1 MSIEAMNWA
10 RRIYV
15 GDSLGKSVLRALADY
30 ADENG
35 QCFPSLA
42 RLALDCDLS
51 IDSVRRRIKVLE
63 DAGLIVT
70 FRAWMDEHGK
80 RNQEGR
86 GRETSR
92 DVRLLLDVVRTRA
105 SSEESDAG
113 DGPSDEREV
122 APLAGSKGPLAT
134 GEGSQQLGRGSTRAR
149 GGVALVPPPNE
160 PSSNQE
166 SPPLP
171 PSGGRE
177 GELSDEGEDLAEP
190 EHFAEMWQG
199 YPGHEAMDRRKSL
212 AVFIG
217 MTPEERQ
224 HARYAAP
231 KFAESLRRLGR
242 KNVPN
247 CERWLRDKRWLEF
260 PGPQQVRSQPE
271 RRWIS
276 VGSVE
281 HRALCVA
288 AMVAGHPPPT
298 LIADRERGQG
308 LWRLREAS
316 PDLLALAAFADQQPD
331 DWELYEQGSPH
342 FAAWRDLVQ
351 SWLGRAIELRSMFI
365 EPHDPAVHDLPVL
378 HPDFR
383 PRRRARGLR
392 APCLWPPRRDGTFG
406 NADQQAEPA
415 RSDNGTM
422 ISGVAAQ

>member
-134 GEGSQQLGRGSTRAR
+134 GEGSQQLGRGSTPAR

-160 PSSNQE
+160 PSSNRE

-177 GELSDEGEDLAEP
+177 SELSDEGEGLTEP
-190 EHFAEMWQG
+190 EHFAETWQEF
-199 YPGHEAMDRRKSL
+199 PGHEVMDRRKALQMFS
-212 AVFIG
+212 A
-217 MTPEERQ
+217 MSPEERL
-224 HARYAAP
+224 HARHAVPLFAA
-231 KFAESLRRLGR
+231 SLRRLGR
-242 KNVPN
+242 KSVPN
-247 CERWLRDKRWLEF
+247 CDRWLRDKRWLEF
-260 PGPQQVRSQPE
+260 PAPQQEKPQLE
-271 RRWIS
+271 RRWIAS
-276 VGSVE
+276 GSAE

-288 AMVAGHPPPT
+288 AAIAGHPPPGLT
-298 LIADRERGQG
+298 ADRERGQG
-308 LWRLREAS
+308 LWWLGDVS
-316 PDLLALAAFADQQPD
+316 QDLMALAALSAEQSD
-331 DWELYEQGSPH
+331 DWELYTPQEPN
-342 FAAWRDLVQ
+342 FAAWRDRLQ
-351 SWLGRAIELRSMFI
+351 GWLGRPVEARPVFLEAF
-365 EPHDPAVHDLPVL
+365 DPAIHGLPGS
-378 HPDFR
+378 HPDFKMR
-383 PRRRARGLR
+383 KRTLGMR
-392 APCLWPPRRDGTFG
+392 APFPWPPRRDGTFG
-406 NADQQAEPA
+406 SSEQQAA
-415 RSDNGTM
+415 SAVRGNGSGTD
-422 ISGVAAQ
+422 SGVAT